1 MKYRIEVK
9 RSAAKA
15 LKKIPKPDQKRISKA
30 IDNLAENLPNPDITK
45 MKGNNPFHKIRVG
58 DYRIV
63 YEIQDD
69 ILLILIIK
77 IGHRKD
83 IYRHLNIHT
92 LYSFTSIPPC
102 ARHQGAA
109 LYPFSFCTN
118 MSLPTC
124 REKIWD
130 LS

>member
-15 LKKIPKPDQKRISKA
+15 LKKIPKPDRKRISEK
-30 IDNLAENLPNPDITK
+30 IDSLEEKLPNQDITK
-45 MKGNNPFHKIRVG
+45 MKGNNPFHKVRVG
-58 DYRIV
+58 NYRII

-69 ILLILIIK
+69 VLLILIVK

-83 IYRHLNIHT
+83 IYKN
-92 LYSFTSIPPC
+92 
-102 ARHQGAA
+102 
-109 LYPFSFCTN
+109 
-118 MSLPTC
+118 
-124 REKIWD
+124 